1 MFVTPHAQLL
11 AGARGASLVALGVF
25 FTLCIKRWGVKQAG
39 MLLLVLVAM
48 IVEQRARI
56 QLRLRRRQNMR
67 RQTVFMLV
75 NGQVTR
81 LPAQHLEMLMR
92 DGDFTA
98 EDYELLLSLDEER
111 AGGEGSNPQAASAE
125 SINAL
130 PVKRL
135 ELEAEMCTI
144 CLDVF
149 CKGDKVK
156 QMPCLHQF
164 HPDCLDQWLHIK
176 GTCPLCLQPV

>member
-1 MFVTPHAQLL
+1 MFITPHAQLL
-11 AGARGASLVALGVF
+11 AGARGASLVALGVCL
-25 FTLCIKRWGVKQAG
+25 TLCARRWGVKHAG

-48 IVEQRARI
+48 IAEQRARM
-56 QLRLRRRQNMR
+56 QLRLRRRQSMR

-81 LPAQHLEMLMR
+81 LPTQHLEMLMR

-111 AGGEGSNPQAASAE
+111 AGGNSRAASAE

-130 PVKRL
+130 PVKL
-135 ELEAEMCTI
+135 LEAEAEACTI
-144 CLDVF
+144 CLDAC
-149 CKGDKVK
+149 CKGELVK

-164 HPDCLDQWLHIK
+164 HPDCLDQWLYIK
-176 GTCPLCLQPV
+176 GTCPLCLQPA